1 MEQLDI
7 WMLLRY
13 RKLDES
19 SMSNKYYRKVM
30 NFFKFIYFFNIS
42 SVLNANGFL
51 ESLPY
56 DIMNYI
62 REIVANDSLMKFR
75 RYFEFLSIS
84 TSQEMIYHMDAKM

>member
-1 MEQLDI
+1 MV
-7 WMLLRY
+7 LRY
-13 RKLDES
+13 KRISPSVL
-19 SMSNKYYRKVM
+19 SNEYYRKVM
-30 NFFKFIYFFNIS
+30 HFLRFSYFFNIS